1 MDLVVAGMVIGM
13 ANALLA
19 MGLVLVYM
27 SSRVIN
33 LAHGELGAFAV
44 AVMLAL
50 TRAAN
55 LNYWLALLISIASS
69 GVLAAIIERSILRRL
84 FKSPRLILLI
94 ATIGVAQ
101 LIIVFRLVLPK
112 PAAPGG
118 GDESAFFGGGNVF
131 PLPFTIEPIRFG
143 RVILG
148 AEHFIALVVG
158 PLVAL
163 AVVLF
168 LRHSSYGIALRAS
181 AQNIQRA
188 RLLGI
193 PVGRVSTMA
202 WVIAGVTSAIASIIL
217 APIIGFSSTEAVG
230 LPILMRGL
238 AAAMAA
244 RMESVGTAFGVGLG
258 LGVLDQLVFYWTGR
272 SGLTDIVVFAVIL
285 VTLLSRR
292 GVLRRT
298 VSAEESS
305 WEVSEP
311 IRGLPIEV
319 ANHPRWRQTV
329 FTGFLFL
336 AGLVLAGP
344 FALGDSQVFFL
355 ATVLLVSVVAVSATV
370 LTGWAGQMSLGQWAL
385 AGIGGVFGAKMVV
398 SAELPFWVAFVLA
411 AVLGGL
417 VALALGLPALR
428 LEGTALA
435 VVTLGFA
442 VAAAG
447 WLFDQAWFKG
457 SGFML
462 RPDFMTTRVYYFI
475 SLALLLA
482 TVYATRAFQRTRV
495 GRNMIA
501 VRDNPLQA
509 LAMGIPVVRTKLTA
523 FVLSGVLAAAA
534 GFLWS
539 TGIGLADKSVFGPV
553 RSLSIISAVVIGG
566 LGSISGAIIGA
577 FYFMGIPFWGG
588 SISPFIGLLA
598 TGAGLLLLVI
608 ILPGG
613 LARLVFGGRDLL
625 AGWITGLDVRP
636 KVTPVTPGLE
646 ELPEDL
652 SGLDDLTP
660 ESEPVRS
667 GADP

>member
-1 MDLVVAGMVIGM
+1 VDLIVAGMVIGM

-44 AVMLAL
+44 AMMLAL
-50 TRAAN
+50 TRAAH
-55 LNYWLALLISIASS
+55 LNYWLALAISIASS
-69 GVLAAIIERSILRRL
+69 AVLAAIIERSILRRL

-101 LIIVFRLVLPK
+101 LIIVFRLLLPK

-118 GDESAFFGGGNVF
+118 GEEAALAGGGNVF
-131 PLPFTIEPIRFG
+131 PLPFSMDPIRFG

-158 PLVAL
+158 PLVVI

-168 LRHSSYGIALRAS
+168 LRYSSYGIALRAS

-193 PVGRVSTMA
+193 PVTRVSTLA
-202 WVIAGVTSAIASIIL
+202 WVIAGITSAVASILL

-244 RMESVGTAFGVGLG
+244 RMESVGLAFGVGLMI
-258 LGVLDQLVFYWTGR
+258 GVLDQLVFYWTGN
-272 SGLTDIVVFAVIL
+272 SGLTDIVLFAVIL
-285 VTLLSRR
+285 LTLLSRR
-292 GVLRRT
+292 GVIRRT
-298 VSAEESS
+298 VSSEESS
-305 WEVSEP
+305 WEVAEP
-311 IRGLPIEV
+311 FRALPIEV
-319 ANHPRWRQTV
+319 SSHPRWRQTV
-329 FTGFLFL
+329 FTGGLFL
-336 AGLVLAGP
+336 TALILLGP
-344 FALGDSQVFFL
+344 LALGDSQVFFL

-370 LTGWAGQMSLGQWAL
+370 LTGWAGQMSIGQWAL
-385 AGIGGVFGAKMVV
+385 AGVGGVFGAKLVV

-411 AVLGGL
+411 ALVGGL
-417 VALALGLPALR
+417 VALLIGLPALR

-442 VAAAG
+442 VASAG
-447 WLFDQAWFKG
+447 WLFEQDWFKG

-462 RPDFMTTRVYYFI
+462 RPSFMTTRVYYFVA
-475 SLALLLA
+475 LALLVV
-482 TVYATRAFQRTRV
+482 TVYTTRAFQRTRV

-509 LAMGIPVVRTKLTA
+509 LAMGIPVVKTKLTA
-523 FVLSGVLAAAA
+523 FVLAGVLAAAA

-539 TGIGLADKSVFGPV
+539 TGIGLADRSVFGPV

-577 FYFMGIPFWGG
+577 FYLMGIPFWGAK
-588 SISPFIGLLA
+588 ISPFIGLLA

-608 ILPGG
+608 LLPGG
-613 LARLVFGGRDLL
+613 LARLVFGARDFL
-625 AGWITGLDVRP
+625 ARWVTGLEVKQ
-636 KVTPVTPGLE
+636 KVTPVSAGLE
-646 ELPEDL
+646 GVADDL
-652 SGLDDLTP
+652 SALDEP
-660 ESEPVRS
+660 PRSEAMLSEAGR
-667 GADP
+667 

>member
-1 MDLVVAGMVIGM
+1 VDLVVAGLVIGM

-44 AVMLAL
+44 AMMLAL
-50 TRAAN
+50 TRAAH
-55 LNYWLALLISIASS
+55 LNYWLALAISIASS
-69 GVLAAIIERSILRRL
+69 AVLAAIVERSILRRL

-101 LIIVFRLVLPK
+101 LIIVFRLLLPK

-118 GDESAFFGGGNVF
+118 GEEAALFGGGNVF
-131 PLPFTIEPIRFG
+131 PLPFSIDPIRFG

-158 PLVAL
+158 SLVAV

-168 LRHSSYGIALRAS
+168 LRYSSYGIALRAS

-193 PVGRVSTMA
+193 PVTRVSTLA
-202 WVIAGVTSAIASIIL
+202 WVIAGMMSAVASIIL

-244 RMESVGTAFGVGLG
+244 RMESVGTAFGVGLM

-272 SGLTDIVVFAVIL
+272 SGLTDIVLFAVIL
-285 VTLLSRR
+285 LTLLSRR
-292 GVLRRT
+292 GVIRRT
-298 VSAEESS
+298 VSSEESS
-305 WEVSEP
+305 WEVAEP
-311 IRGLPIEV
+311 IRALPIEV
-319 ANHPRWRQTV
+319 SSHPRWRQTV
-329 FTGFLFL
+329 LTGGLFL
-336 AGLVLAGP
+336 TGLTLLGP

-370 LTGWAGQMSLGQWAL
+370 LTGWAGQMSIGQWAL
-385 AGIGGVFGAKMVV
+385 AGVGGVFGAKLVE
-398 SAELPFWVAFVLA
+398 SAGLPFWLAFVLA
-411 AVLGGL
+411 AGVGGL
-417 VALALGLPALR
+417 VALLIGLPALR

-442 VAAAG
+442 VASAG
-447 WLFDQAWFKG
+447 WLFEQTWFKG

-462 RPDFMTTRVYYFI
+462 RPSFMTTRVYYFVA
-475 SLALLLA
+475 LALLGV
-482 TVYATRAFQRTRV
+482 TVYTTRAFQRTRV

-509 LAMGIPVVRTKLTA
+509 LAMGIPVVKTKLTA
-523 FVLSGVLAAAA
+523 FVLAGVLAAAA

-539 TGIGLADKSVFGPV
+539 TGIGLADRSVFGPV

-577 FYFMGIPFWGG
+577 FYLMGIPFWGAK
-588 SISPFIGLLA
+588 ISPFIGLLA

-608 ILPGG
+608 LLPGG
-613 LARLVFGGRDLL
+613 LARLVFGARDFL
-625 AGWITGLDVRP
+625 ARWVTGLEVKQ
-636 KVTPVTPGLE
+636 KVTPVSAGLE
-646 ELPEDL
+646 GVADDL
-652 SGLDDLTP
+652 SALDEP
-660 ESEPVRS
+660 PRSEAMLSEAGR
-667 GADP
+667 